1 MKKMIVPSFGRFAFF
16 TLIELLVVIA
26 IIAILAAMLM
36 PALQKAREAGQ
47 RSTCANQLKQL
58 GLAHAQY
65 NADNDD
71 WLPFGRYEGGSG
83 WDGAA
88 CKESPTWYC
97 RLVIY
102 FGGTRANSYEMTLP
116 APKVFTCPKDNF
128 IRTDRSFTRKT
139 STYAISSQPFYL
151 ASWKNGKYYQSKIT
165 RLRKPLSTVGFLNEA
180 PTQGPNTWN
189 YLSFKTK
196 ELLHG
201 SVNNIL
207 FMDGHTGTVC
217 YQEIIDGKYTGS
229 SYYAIK

>member
-1 MKKMIVPSFGRFAFF
+1 MKKTFIPLCCRFAFF

-26 IIAILAAMLM
+26 IIAILASMLM

-88 CKESPTWYC
+88 SKESPTWYC

-128 IRTDRSFTRKT
+128 IRTDLKFTKKT

-151 ASWKNGKYYQSKIT
+151 ASWKNGKYYQSKIN
-165 RLRKPLSTVGFLNEA
+165 RLRKPLSTVSFLNEA

-196 ELLHG
+196 ELLHD